1 MKKIETAK
9 QLRGKVKEDRE
20 KQKIC
25 YRYGIGSCYVEPIT
39 CAAANSQLITYY
51 LLCIQT
57 TVVQRD
63 VQQQKE
69 LLVLFVIK
77 NDSHET
83 QLLVDGILQH
93 SLARRLVGC
102 CNTHHIYTES
112 IVNALYSFH
121 LVARQVEGLT
131 QSVVVHFHLVSLY
144 VLYLVQIL
152 ILCECHSHAQHSYN
166 G

>member
-9 QLRGKVKEDRE
+9 QLRGKVKE
-20 KQKIC
+20 KGKNKKIC
-25 YRYGIGSCYVEPIT
+25 YRYGIGSCYVAPIT

-77 NDSHET
+77 NDSHEA
-83 QLLVDGILQH
+83 QFLVDGVLQH
-93 SLARRLVGC
+93 SLARRLVGS

-112 IVNALYSFH
+112 IVNALYSLH
-121 LVARQVEGLT
+121 LVA
-131 QSVVVHFHLVSLY
+131 
-144 VLYLVQIL
+144 
-152 ILCECHSHAQHSYN
+152 
-166 G
+166 